1 MQYSYA
7 FLALLSATSVAALPL
22 NINLGA
28 YSPALVVGDGE
39 ISFGGAEEAQNLV
52 NALSGASQGTE
63 AAANGLTRAA
73 AEEATPTPAPA
84 KKQQEDPTPV
94 VITPSGTTTPIPT
107 GQGIGRDIEP
117 RIAEPEPE
125 NTGAEVE
132 KRDIAGFN
140 AALSFATGALK
151 TSPGVQLGTGEG
163 GSGVGII
170 VEPGVDS
177 GKAAAAAPAA
187 KAAKRDEGSLPT
199 VTLLKIRS
207 LGGSDGE

>member
-39 ISFGGAEEAQNLV
+39 ISFGGEESAQNLV

-73 AEEATPTPAPA
+73 AEEATPAQTPDTSN
-84 KKQQEDPTPV
+84 QEEEPTPV
-94 VITPSGTTTPIPT
+94 VITPSGTTTPIPS

-117 RIAEPEPE
+117 RIPEPEPE
-125 NTGAEVE
+125 NTATEVE

-140 AALSFATGALK
+140 AALNFATGALK
-151 TSPGVQLGTGEG
+151 TSPGVQLGTGAE

-177 GKAAAAAPAA
+177 GKAAAPAA
-187 KAAKRDEGSLPT
+187 
-199 VTLLKIRS
+199 
-207 LGGSDGE
+207 GGE